1 MCTYFKVKGLGTMAD
16 RLKRELSN
24 RHIQLIAIG
33 GAIGTGL
40 FLGAGQSISLAGP
53 SILLT
58 YIIVGFALF
67 MFMRAMG
74 EMLLSDTKFN
84 SFADITNEYVGPLAS
99 FITGWTYWLTWIISG
114 MAEVTAVAKYV
125 SFWYPEIPNWLSAL
139 ACILLLMSFNL
150 LSTRLFGELE
160 FWFAIIKVVTIIALI
175 IIGIVMIVMAY
186 QTPFG
191 HASVSN
197 IYNNGGIFPNGMS
210 GFLMSFQMA
219 IFSFLGIEM
228 IGITAGETKNP
239 HKTIPQAINNVP
251 FRILIFYIGALAVI
265 ISIIPWNQLDP
276 DNSPFVK
283 VFALVGIPFA
293 AGIINFVVLT
303 AAASACNSG
312 IFANSRTLFGLADR
326 KQAPPKFQVTNRR
339 GVPVTAILVTCTLLL
354 FAVLLNY
361 FIPNA
366 TTVFVYIST
375 VSTVLNI
382 FIWTLIMIAYYR
394 YTRARPD
401 LHKGSKFKMPGGKIM
416 ALCII
421 IFFAFIFCVLFVN
434 PETRIGVIFAPLWL
448 VVLAIMYRQYKK
460 HAV

>member
-1 MCTYFKVKGLGTMAD
+1 MCAYFKIKGLGTMAD

-84 SFADITNEYVGPLAS
+84 SFADITNEYVGPLAG

-197 IYNNGGIFPNGMS
+197 IYNNGGVFPNGMS

-276 DNSPFVK
+276 DSSPFVK

-293 AGIINFVVLT
+293 AGIINFVVLM
-303 AAASACNSG
+303 
-312 IFANSRTLFGLADR
+312 
-326 KQAPPKFQVTNRR
+326 
-339 GVPVTAILVTCTLLL
+339 
-354 FAVLLNY
+354 
-361 FIPNA
+361 
-366 TTVFVYIST
+366 VYLQIVEHYS
-375 VSTVLNI
+375 
-382 FIWTLIMIAYYR
+382 
-394 YTRARPD
+394 D
-401 LHKGSKFKMPGGKIM
+401 
-416 ALCII
+416 
-421 IFFAFIFCVLFVN
+421 
-434 PETRIGVIFAPLWL
+434 
-448 VVLAIMYRQYKK
+448 
-460 HAV
+460 

>member
-1 MCTYFKVKGLGTMAD
+1 MCAYFKVKGLGTMAD

-84 SFADITNEYVGPLAS
+84 SFADITNEYVGPLAG

-160 FWFAIIKVVTIIALI
+160 FWFAIIKVVTIVALI

-191 HASVSN
+191 HASFSN
-197 IYNNGGIFPNGMS
+197 IYNNGGVFPNGMS

-394 YTRARPD
+394 YTRVRPD

>member
-1 MCTYFKVKGLGTMAD
+1 MAD

-84 SFADITNEYVGPLAS
+84 SFADITNEYVGPLAG

-160 FWFAIIKVVTIIALI
+160 FWFAIIKVVTIVALI

-191 HASVSN
+191 HASFSN
-197 IYNNGGIFPNGMS
+197 IYNNGGVFPNGMS

-339 GVPVTAILVTCTLLL
+339 GVPVTAILITCTLLL

-394 YTRARPD
+394 YTRVRPD

>member
-84 SFADITNEYVGPLAS
+84 SFADITNEYVGPLAG

-401 LHKGSKFKMPGGKIM
+401 LHKESKFKMPGGKIM

>member
-1 MCTYFKVKGLGTMAD
+1 MCAYFKVKGLGTMAD

-84 SFADITNEYVGPLAS
+84 SFADITNEYVGPLAG

-191 HASVSN
+191 HASFSN
-197 IYNNGGIFPNGMS
+197 IYNNGGVFPNGMS

-394 YTRARPD
+394 YTRVRPD

>member
-1 MCTYFKVKGLGTMAD
+1 MAD

-67 MFMRAMG
+67 MFMRSMG

-84 SFADITNEYVGPLAS
+84 SFADITNEYVGPLAG

-160 FWFAIIKVVTIIALI
+160 FWFAIIKVVTIVALI

-191 HASVSN
+191 HASFSN
-197 IYNNGGIFPNGMS
+197 IYNNGGVFPNGMS

-394 YTRARPD
+394 YTRVRPD

>member
-1 MCTYFKVKGLGTMAD
+1 MAD

-84 SFADITNEYVGPLAS
+84 SFADITNEYVGPLAG

-160 FWFAIIKVVTIIALI
+160 FWFAIIKVVTIVALI

-191 HASVSN
+191 HASFSN
-197 IYNNGGIFPNGMS
+197 IYNNGGVFPNGMS

-339 GVPVTAILVTCTLLL
+339 GVPVTAILVTCSLLL

-394 YTRARPD
+394 YTRVRPD

>member
-1 MCTYFKVKGLGTMAD
+1 MAD

-84 SFADITNEYVGPLAS
+84 SFADITNEYVGPLAG

-160 FWFAIIKVVTIIALI
+160 FWFAIIKVVTIVALI

-191 HASVSN
+191 HASFSN
-197 IYNNGGIFPNGMS
+197 IYNNGGVFPNGMS

-303 AAASACNSG
+303 AVASACNSG

-394 YTRARPD
+394 YTRVRPD

>member
-1 MCTYFKVKGLGTMAD
+1 MAD
-16 RLKRELSN
+16 QLKRELSN

-40 FLGAGQSISLAGP
+40 FLGAGQSIHLAGP

-84 SFADITNEYVGPLAS
+84 SFADITNEYVGSLAG

-125 SFWYPEIPNWLSAL
+125 SFWFPQIPNWLSAFL
-139 ACILLLMSFNL
+139 CVLLLMYFNL

-160 FWFAIIKVVTIIALI
+160 FWFALIKVGTIIALI
-175 IIGIVMIVMAY
+175 IVGLAMVIMAY
-186 QTPFG
+186 QTPYGTSSF
-191 HASVSN
+191 SN
-197 IYNNGGIFPNGMS
+197 IYAHGGLFPNGAA
-210 GFLMSFQMA
+210 GFFMSFQMA

-239 HKTIPQAINNVP
+239 HKTLPKAINSVP
-251 FRILIFYIGALAVI
+251 FRILLFYIGAIAII
-265 ISIIPWNQLDP
+265 ISIVPWNKLDP
-276 DNSPFVK
+276 EDSPFVK
-283 VFALVGIPFA
+283 LFALVGIPFA

-326 KQAPPKFQVTNRR
+326 QQAPPSFQVTNKK
-339 GVPVTAILVTCTLLL
+339 GVPITAILITSSFL
-354 FAVLLNY
+354 FIAVLLNY

-382 FIWTLIMIAYYR
+382 FLWTLITIAYYR
-394 YTRARPD
+394 YTKQRPD
-401 LHKGSKFKMPGGKIM
+401 QHERSNFKLPGGSKM
-416 ALCII
+416 AVCII
-421 IFFAFIFCVLFVN
+421 VFFIFIFGILLVN
-434 PETRIGVIFAPLWL
+434 PETRIGVLLAPLWL
-448 VVLAIMYRQYKK
+448 IVLALMYRQYKK
-460 HAV
+460 HTRQR

>member
-1 MCTYFKVKGLGTMAD
+1 MCAYFKVKGLGTMAD

-58 YIIVGFALF
+58 YTIVGFALF

-84 SFADITNEYVGPLAS
+84 SFADITNEYVGPLAG

-160 FWFAIIKVVTIIALI
+160 FWFAIIKVVTIVALI

-191 HASVSN
+191 HASFSN
-197 IYNNGGIFPNGMS
+197 IYNNGGVFPNGMS

-394 YTRARPD
+394 YTRVRPD

>member
-1 MCTYFKVKGLGTMAD
+1 MAD

-84 SFADITNEYVGPLAS
+84 SFADITNEYVGPLAG

-160 FWFAIIKVVTIIALI
+160 FWFAIIKVVTIVALI

-191 HASVSN
+191 HASFSN
-197 IYNNGGIFPNGMS
+197 IYNNGGVFPNGMS

-394 YTRARPD
+394 YTRVRPD

>member
-1 MCTYFKVKGLGTMAD
+1 MAD

-84 SFADITNEYVGPLAS
+84 SFADITNEYVGPLAG

-191 HASVSN
+191 HASFSN
-197 IYNNGGIFPNGMS
+197 IYNNGGVFPNGMS

-394 YTRARPD
+394 YTRVRPD

>member
-1 MCTYFKVKGLGTMAD
+1 MCAYFKVKGLGTMAD

-84 SFADITNEYVGPLAS
+84 SFADITNEYVGPLAG

-160 FWFAIIKVVTIIALI
+160 FWFAIIKVVTIVALI

-191 HASVSN
+191 HASFSN
-197 IYNNGGIFPNGMS
+197 IYNNGGVFPNGMS

-293 AGIINFVVLT
+293 TGIINFVVLT

-394 YTRARPD
+394 YTRVRPD

>member
-1 MCTYFKVKGLGTMAD
+1 MAD

-84 SFADITNEYVGPLAS
+84 SFADITNEYVGPLAG

-160 FWFAIIKVVTIIALI
+160 FWFAIIKVVTIVALI

-191 HASVSN
+191 HASFSN
-197 IYNNGGIFPNGMS
+197 IYNNGGVFPNGMS

-251 FRILIFYIGALAVI
+251 LRILIFYIGALAVI

-394 YTRARPD
+394 YTRVRPD

>member
-1 MCTYFKVKGLGTMAD
+1 MAD
-16 RLKRELSN
+16 QLKRELSN

-40 FLGAGQSISLAGP
+40 FLGAGQSIHLAGP

-58 YIIVGFALF
+58 YIIVGFVLF

-84 SFADITNEYVGPLAS
+84 SFADITNEYVGSLAG

-125 SFWYPEIPNWLSAL
+125 SFWFPQIPNWLSAF
-139 ACILLLMSFNL
+139 ACVLLLMYFNL

-160 FWFAIIKVVTIIALI
+160 FWFALIKVGTIMALVIVGI
-175 IIGIVMIVMAY
+175 IMIVMAY
-186 QTPFG
+186 QTPYG
-191 HASVSN
+191 TSSISN
-197 IYNNGGIFPNGMS
+197 IYTHGGFFPNGIS
-210 GFLMSFQMA
+210 GFFMSFQMA
-219 IFSFLGIEM
+219 IFSFLGIEV
-228 IGITAGETKNP
+228 IGITAGETKDP
-239 HKTIPQAINNVP
+239 HKTIPKAINSVP
-251 FRILIFYIGALAVI
+251 FRILLFYIGAIAVI
-265 ISIIPWNQLDP
+265 ISIIPWNKLDP
-276 DNSPFVK
+276 EDSPFVK
-283 VFALVGIPFA
+283 LFALVGIPFA

-326 KQAPPKFQVTNRR
+326 QQAPPRFQVTNKK
-339 GVPVTAILVTCTLLL
+339 GVPITAILITSSFL
-354 FAVLLNY
+354 FIAVLLNY

-382 FIWTLIMIAYYR
+382 FLWTLITIAYYR
-394 YTRARPD
+394 YTKQRPD
-401 LHKGSKFKMPGGKIM
+401 LHKQSKFKLPGGRKM
-416 ALCII
+416 AIAII
-421 IFFAFIFCVLFVN
+421 IFFVFIFGVLLVN
-434 PETRIGVIFAPLWL
+434 PETRIGVLLAPLWL
-448 VVLAIMYRQYKK
+448 IILALMYQQYKK
-460 HAV
+460 HTRHS

>member
-1 MCTYFKVKGLGTMAD
+1 
-16 RLKRELSN
+16 
-24 RHIQLIAIG
+24 
-33 GAIGTGL
+33 
-40 FLGAGQSISLAGP
+40 
-53 SILLT
+53 
-58 YIIVGFALF
+58 
-67 MFMRAMG
+67 
-74 EMLLSDTKFN
+74 
-84 SFADITNEYVGPLAS
+84 
-99 FITGWTYWLTWIISG
+99 
-114 MAEVTAVAKYV
+114 
-125 SFWYPEIPNWLSAL
+125 
-139 ACILLLMSFNL
+139 
-150 LSTRLFGELE
+150 
-160 FWFAIIKVVTIIALI
+160 
-175 IIGIVMIVMAY
+175 
-186 QTPFG
+186 
-191 HASVSN
+191 
-197 IYNNGGIFPNGMS
+197 
-210 GFLMSFQMA
+210 
-219 IFSFLGIEM
+219 
-228 IGITAGETKNP
+228 
-239 HKTIPQAINNVP
+239 
-251 FRILIFYIGALAVI
+251 ALAVI

-339 GVPVTAILVTCTLLL
+339 GVPVTAILITCTLLL

-394 YTRARPD
+394 YTRVRPD

-434 PETRIGVIFAPLWL
+434 PETRIGVIFAPLWI

>member
-1 MCTYFKVKGLGTMAD
+1 MCAYFKVKGLGTMAD

-67 MFMRAMG
+67 MFMRSMG

-84 SFADITNEYVGPLAS
+84 SFADITNEYVGPLAG

-160 FWFAIIKVVTIIALI
+160 FWFAIIKVVTIVALI

-191 HASVSN
+191 HASFSN
-197 IYNNGGIFPNGMS
+197 IYNNGGVFPNGMS

-394 YTRARPD
+394 YTRVRPD

>member
-1 MCTYFKVKGLGTMAD
+1 MCAYFKVKGLGTMAD

-84 SFADITNEYVGPLAS
+84 SFADITNEYVGPLAG

-160 FWFAIIKVVTIIALI
+160 FWFAIIKVVTIVALI

-191 HASVSN
+191 HASFSN
-197 IYNNGGIFPNGMS
+197 IYNNGGVFPNGMS

-394 YTRARPD
+394 YTRVRPD

-448 VVLAIMYRQYKK
+448 IVLAIMYRQYKK

>member
-1 MCTYFKVKGLGTMAD
+1 MAE

-40 FLGAGQSISLAGP
+40 FLGAGQSIHLAGP

-58 YIIVGFALF
+58 YIIVGFVLF

-74 EMLLSDTKFN
+74 EMLLSNTEFN
-84 SFADITNEYVGPLAS
+84 SFADITHEYVGPLAG

-125 SFWYPEIPNWLSAL
+125 SFWNPEIPNWLSAL

-150 LSTRLFGELE
+150 LSTKLFGELE

-175 IIGIVMIVMAY
+175 IVGIAMIIMAY
-186 QTPFG
+186 KTPFG
-191 HASVSN
+191 HASISN
-197 IYNNGGIFPNGMS
+197 IYSNGGIFPNGMS

-251 FRILIFYIGALAVI
+251 FRILIFYIGAIAVI
-265 ISIIPWNQLDP
+265 ISIIPWNELDASS
-276 DNSPFVK
+276 SPFVK

-326 KQAPPKFQVTNRR
+326 KQAPPKFQVTNRN
-339 GVPVTAILVTCTLLL
+339 GVPVTAILVTCALLL

-382 FIWTLIMIAYYR
+382 LIWTLIMIAYFR
-394 YTRARPD
+394 YTKSRPD
-401 LHKGSKFKMPGGKIM
+401 LHKQSKYRMPGGKIM
-416 ALCII
+416 SICII
-421 IFFAFIFCVLFVN
+421 VFFVFIFGILFVN
-434 PETRIGVIFAPLWL
+434 SETRIGVIFTPLWL
-448 VVLAIMYRQYKK
+448 VVLALMYKQYKK
-460 HAV
+460 HAAS